1 MEEGHMEGQE
11 KLSRRE
17 REKLWQRRQMLDAAI
32 ELFSEKGYHNVSMHQ
47 IATRSEF
54 AIGTLYKFFKNKE
67 DLYRALVTEK
77 SKEIFDALA
86 EPLSMEGETLTVLG
100 RYLENRLEIVA
111 KVAPLMRLHMAV
123 AQGMSVNIN
132 AEVEKEHRQFHE
144 KHVAQL
150 AAVMKEGI
158 RKKVLRGLDPESM
171 AVALDG
177 LARAFF
183 QQAVKNPER
192 FHKEAMAP
200 FVLDLFMK
208 GGQAAE
214 QGRLPNAS

>member
-1 MEEGHMEGQE
+1 MEGKE

-17 REKLWQRRQMLDAAI
+17 REKLWQRRQMLDAAVG
-32 ELFSEKGYHNVSMHQ
+32 LFSEKGYHNVSMHQ
-47 IATRSEF
+47 IAERSEF

-77 SKEIFDALA
+77 SIEIFDALA
-86 EPLSMEGETLTVLG
+86 EPLSTDGDTLTVL
-100 RYLENRLEIVA
+100 RNYLDNRANSVA
-111 KVAPLMRLHMAV
+111 ALAPLIRMHMAV

-132 AEVEKEHRQFHE
+132 AEVEKEHRRFYE
-144 KHVAQL
+144 KHIAQL

-158 RKKVLRGLDPESM
+158 RKKVLRGLEPESM

-183 QQAVKNPER
+183 QQAVKNPKR
-192 FHKEAMAP
+192 FHKEAVAP
-200 FVLDLFMK
+200 FVLDLFLK
-208 GGQAAE
+208 GGQAARK
-214 QGRLPNAS
+214 GRLPNAS

>member
-1 MEEGHMEGQE
+1 MEGQE

-17 REKLWQRRQMLDAAI
+17 REKLWQRRQMIDAAV

-47 IATRSEF
+47 IAVRSEF

-77 SKEIFDALA
+77 STEIFDALA
-86 EPLSMEGETLTVLG
+86 EPLSTDGDTLTVLG
-100 RYLENRLEIVA
+100 NYLESRAKIVA
-111 KVAPLMRLHMAV
+111 EVAPLIRLHMAV
-123 AQGMSVNIN
+123 AQGMSFNIN
-132 AEVEKEHRQFHE
+132 AEVEKEHRKFHE
-144 KHVAQL
+144 RHIAQL

-158 RKKVLRGLDPESM
+158 RGKVLRDLHPLSM

-183 QQAVKNPER
+183 QRAAKDPKR
-192 FHKEAMAP
+192 FHKEAVASS
-200 FVLDLFMK
+200 VLDLFLK
-208 GGQAAE
+208 GGQAPR

>member
-1 MEEGHMEGQE
+1 MEGKE

-32 ELFSEKGYHNVSMHQ
+32 ELFSEKGFHNVSMHQ
-47 IATRSEF
+47 IAERSEF

-67 DLYRALVTEK
+67 YLYRDLVTEK
-77 SKEIFDALA
+77 SSEIFDALA
-86 EPLSMEGETLTVLG
+86 EPLTTDGDTLTVLG
-100 RYLENRLEIVA
+100 NYLENRTRIVA
-111 KVAPLMRLHMAV
+111 EVAPLIRLHMAV
-123 AQGMSVNIN
+123 AQGMSFNIN
-132 AEVEKEHRQFHE
+132 AEVEKEHRKFHDR
-144 KHVAQL
+144 HIAQL

-158 RKKVLRGLDPESM
+158 RRKVLRDLDPQTM

-183 QQAVKNPER
+183 QQAVKNPKK
-192 FHKEAMAP
+192 FQKEALAP
-200 FVLDLFMK
+200 FVLDLFLK
-208 GGQAAE
+208 GGQAPR